1 MYKGLTA
8 LLAAIGRAAAG
19 VPFPITG
26 LTAALL
32 SGLMLAR
39 PRRLWKPL
47 LSLVLSLSLLWLPL
61 YANTPYALA
70 REATDT
76 TLSALI
82 ESLAQTL
89 EPAEALSHEEILQTA
104 QTLSGGGVRLK
115 FSRFS
120 EVMRALHIAGF
131 YSPLTGEALLSE
143 AEPEWFLPF
152 VACHELAHANGL
164 ANEGQANLRAYALCM
179 SSDSAAFRNSARLYA
194 MRTALSMLD
203 PAASRETLARLP
215 EPASQLLSGVESKP
229 TRRAGGFLSHVPG
242 RYEDLIYGLLS
253 KASIFSPR
261 PSNPTA

>member
-1 MYKGLTA
+1 MYESLTA
-8 LLAAIGRAAAG
+8 LLAAIGRAAAR
-19 VPFPITG
+19 VPFPVTG

-32 SGLMLAR
+32 TGLMLAR

-47 LSLVLSLSLLWLPL
+47 LSLALSLSLLWLPL

-70 REATDT
+70 REATNT
-76 TLSALI
+76 ALSALI

-89 EPAEALSHEEILQTA
+89 EPAETLSREEVLQTA

-115 FSRFS
+115 FSRFP
-120 EVMRALHIAGF
+120 ELMRVLRIAGF

-164 ANEGQANLRAYALCM
+164 ANEGQANLRAYALCI

-194 MRTALSMLD
+194 MRIAFSMLD
-203 PAASRETLARLP
+203 PAAAQETLARLP
-215 EPASQLLSGVESKP
+215 EPAGQFLSGVESEP

-242 RYEDLIYGLLS
+242 LYEDLIYGLLS
-253 KASIFSPR
+253 KTSSFSSP